1 MFAGFNLK
9 LSNEFFY
16 NNFQYY
22 IDIAK
27 ESYKKCSQSI
37 TSEIEDAIINHF
49 EEGTPLDGNIIL
61 KKWFPKYSVDVFIS
75 HSHADED
82 LANAFAGWLYEK
94 FNITSFVDSN
104 VWGYIDD
111 LLGILNDNYS
121 HKRRNGDYGYIYE
134 HESCK
139 KASQYTNIMLLMSLQ
154 TIIDNTESVFFLNT
168 DKSVN
173 VIDEN
178 GLSSTYSPWIY
189 AELLCADLIR
199 KKPLSEYRDKYF
211 KENFAI
217 NAATESRAE
226 LKITYNISTNNLK
239 SLNEKNLIDWKE
251 RYKNEHNVIPMDLL
265 YKMFVNEV
273 SNGNNSY

>member
-9 LSNEFFY
+9 LTNDFFY
-16 NNFQYY
+16 NNLQYY
-22 IDIAK
+22 ISIAK
-27 ESYKKCSQSI
+27 ETYKNRSQSI

-49 EEGTPLDGNIIL
+49 EEGTPLDGNLIL

-104 VWGYIDD
+104 VWGYIDG
-111 LLGILNDNYS
+111 LLDILNDNYS
-121 HKRRNGDYGYIYE
+121 HKRSNGDYGYTYD
-134 HESCK
+134 HECCK
-139 KASQYTNIMLLMSLQ
+139 KASQHTNIMLLMSLQ
-154 TIIDNTESVFFLNT
+154 TMIDNAESVFFLNT

-173 VIDEN
+173 VINEN

-199 KKPLSEYRDKYF
+199 KKPLSEYRNKYF
-211 KENFAI
+211 QENFAI
-217 NAATESRAE
+217 NAATESRAK
-226 LKITYNISTNNLK
+226 LQINYNISTNNLK
-239 SLNEKNLIDWKE
+239 PLNEEKIIKWAE
-251 RYKNEHNVIPMDLL
+251 QYKNERNVLPMDLL
-265 YKMFVNEV
+265 YKMFVSEV
-273 SNGNNSY
+273 SNGNIN